1 MPEFR
6 QYPEALSL
14 RPTDAFLIERV
25 NSGTMY
31 IEASNMN
38 FASYGGYDI
47 AMGFQGTLPT
57 STALFVFNSV
67 RPFSLPI
74 GLVGTEV
81 SFQHNPS
88 STVTFQILK
97 NLTTIGTISVNSSGG
112 VTISFAAEISF
123 VAGDELKVD
132 TPSDLYGATSLSIT
146 FKGLRA

>member
-1 MPEFR
+1 MPVFR

-67 RPFSLPI
+67 MSN
-74 GLVGTEV
+74 G
-81 SFQHNPS
+81 
-88 STVTFQILK
+88 
-97 NLTTIGTISVNSSGG
+97 
-112 VTISFAAEISF
+112 
-123 VAGDELKVD
+123 
-132 TPSDLYGATSLSIT
+132 
-146 FKGLRA
+146 